1 MERLITT
8 KFDIGSIVYLITDKE
23 QLPRM
28 VTGIVI
34 KASGI
39 IYELD
44 QGTTS
49 TRHYEIEMS
58 DTINELIKV
67 Q

>member
-34 KASGI
+34 KETA
-39 IYELD
+39 EL
-44 QGTTS
+44 GM
-49 TRHYEIEMS
+49 IEKS
-58 DTINELIKV
+58 EVEAAAKELNIS
-67 Q
+67 

>member
-39 IYELD
+39 KYRHA
-44 QGTTS
+44 
-49 TRHYEIEMS
+49 TRHNPANQQTS
-58 DTINELIKV
+58 KPK
-67 Q
+67 